1 MAAHQKQTKPAGRP
15 DPIAGRSL
23 SGPVLVVTLVLGL
36 LLAGALYDE
45 LFYQR
50 PWKRYQKQFVAVYT
64 SYLKKMVPEQAAAEK
79 VVEASPE
86 FQEIERQLQAAELA
100 AGPRASE
107 IDRQLRLVRE
117 QLAAIKGPFQDA
129 RARLASFSYELDH
142 AGSPGKKNSLQQD
155 LEEVRKGPFRISLPA
170 DDGSGPLR
178 PASYTFDDLERR
190 FTELTARDAQ
200 LVAEQAA
207 VTKDARELRKK
218 RNEFLS
224 DHLAGLNQRQMEGL
238 LRKMENFKIEIK
250 QIHIP
255 EAGLVDRCESCHLGI
270 REPLALMPAELGG
283 RQLFV
288 SHPNKTLLTLH
299 DPSRF
304 GCTLCHN
311 GNGSATTS
319 AEKAHGNYSHWPW
332 PMFAREN
339 SEAGCLQCH
348 FNDRVLEQAPVLTR
362 GRDLFQ
368 MKGCVGCHRHEE
380 FDREMDGLAA
390 TRQQIQNLENQ
401 RKLARLELARETK
414 KSEEAASDQ
423 EAEQHYARAES
434 LRVTSS
440 SMDARV
446 AELDQNAKFLMRDV
460 KKAGPNLKDVRLKL
474 RKEWIPVWLQDP
486 PAFRPGTKMPKFRL
500 PDEEI
505 RAISAFLWQAALE
518 GPRPAPQPKGDP
530 VAGKEL
536 FETRGCLA
544 CHSIGEGTSRF
555 GGEFAANLSRLGEK
569 ANYDY
574 IVRWVHNPRERTR
587 PYCPREKRD
596 LGPEDYARHGLPFV
610 FDLQHSTCPN
620 DGFQLQVQN
629 MTVMP
634 SLRLSWEEAR
644 DIAAYLTGLERSDAS
659 YPADVSFLDDTK
671 LANQG
676 RQLVNR
682 YGCGSCHEIGGFEDA
697 PRPGT
702 ELTKEASKPVEQ
714 FDFGLLIRK
723 AKREGWYSQKGFF
736 EHKLQDPSLFDQGRE
751 KAPADRLRM
760 PNIQLAPEDVRAL
773 TTFLLGSL
781 DTPFQ
786 GEFRTIPEP
795 FRYVPSGPRK
805 DVQEGWWL
813 VRKYNCTG
821 CHNIDAGQKSV
832 LSGLPRY
839 QRPEWI
845 EQLPPSLVQEGARV
859 NPEWL
864 AHFLANPALSTTET
878 ARNGVRTYLKA
889 RMPTFS
895 FSPNEIGIL
904 VRFFEAMQGQPNPY
918 IPSPLDPL
926 DERERRMS
934 AALFSSQQAPCL
946 NCHLIGEPSH
956 DRLAT
961 APNFLI
967 AKDRLKPDWTTRW
980 MIDPQAISPGTNMP
994 SGLFRQE
1001 GERWVF
1007 AGPTPDTFQ
1016 GYNKDHVQL
1025 LVRYMFQ
1032 LTPQEQRRL
1041 IQMIPIPAAQQLSS
1055 PDAAATRTHPGAQ
1068 PKGQ

>member
-15 DPIAGRSL
+15 DPIAGRSM
-23 SGPVLVVTLVLGL
+23 SGPVLIISLVLGL
-36 LLAGALYDE
+36 LLVAALYDE
-45 LFYQR
+45 LFAQR
-50 PWKRYQKQFVAVYT
+50 PWKRYQKQFVAAYT
-64 SYLKKMVPEQAAAEK
+64 SYLKKMAPERAATEK

-86 FQEIERQLQAAELA
+86 FREIERQLQTSEQAAA
-100 AGPRASE
+100 PRTSE
-107 IDRQLRLVRE
+107 IDRELRLVRE
-117 QLAAIKGPFQDA
+117 RLAEIKGPFQDA
-129 RARLASFSYELDH
+129 RAKLASFSYELDH
-142 AGSPGKKNSLQQD
+142 ASTPGQKNSLRQD
-155 LEEVRKGPFRISLPA
+155 LEEVRKGPFRLSLPA
-170 DDGSGPLR
+170 GNGSEPLR
-178 PASYTFDDLERR
+178 PDRYTFEELERR

-207 VTKDARELRKK
+207 VTKDVRELRKK
-218 RNEFLS
+218 RSEFLS

-238 LRKMENFKIEIK
+238 LRKMENFQIEIK

-270 REPLALMPAELGG
+270 REPLALTPADMGG
-283 RQLFV
+283 RRLFV

-299 DPSRF
+299 DPNRF

-332 PMFAREN
+332 PMFSKEN
-339 SEAGCLQCH
+339 SEAGCVQCH
-348 FNDRVLEQAPVLTR
+348 LHDRVLEQAPVLTR
-362 GRDLFQ
+362 GRELYQ

-380 FDREMDGLAA
+380 FDREMDALTAL
-390 TRQQIQNLENQ
+390 RQQIQNLENQ
-401 RKLARLELARETK
+401 RKQARLELARETK
-414 KSEEAASDQ
+414 KSEEAESDQ
-423 EAEQHYARAES
+423 EAEQHYARAEL

-440 SMDARV
+440 SIDARV
-446 AELDQNAKFLMRDV
+446 AELNQNAQFLMRDV
-460 KKAGPNLKDVRLKL
+460 KKPGPNLKEVRLKL

-500 PDEEI
+500 PDEEV

-569 ANYDY
+569 ASYDY

-596 LGPEDYARHGLPFV
+596 LGPDDYARHGLPFV
-610 FDLQHSTCPN
+610 FDLQHSSCPN

-634 SLRLSWEEAR
+634 SLRLSWEDAR
-644 DIAAYLTGLERSDAS
+644 DIASYLTGLRRSDAS
-659 YPADVSFLDDTK
+659 YPTDVSFLDDTK
-671 LANQG
+671 LAEQG

-714 FDFGLLIRK
+714 FDFGLLVRR
-723 AKREGWYSQKGFF
+723 AKREGWYDQKGFF
-736 EHKLQDPSLFDQGRE
+736 EHKLQDPALFDQGRE
-751 KAPADRLRM
+751 KAAADRLRM
-760 PNIQLAPEDVRAL
+760 PNIQLAPGDVRAL

-781 DTPFQ
+781 DSPFQ

-795 FRYVPSGPRK
+795 FRYVPTGPRK
-805 DVQEGWWL
+805 DLQEGWWL
-813 VRKYNCTG
+813 VQKYNCMG
-821 CHNIDAGQKSV
+821 CHNIDPGQKSV
-832 LSGLPRY
+832 LSVMPRY

-864 AHFLANPALSTTET
+864 TRFLANPALSTTDT

-904 VRFFEAMQGQPNPY
+904 VRFFEALQGQPNPY
-918 IPSPLDPL
+918 VSSPPEPL
-926 DERERRMS
+926 DERERQMS
-934 AALFSSQQAPCL
+934 AALFSSPEAPCL
-946 NCHLIGEPSH
+946 KCHLIGEPSH
-956 DRLAT
+956 DRSAT

-967 AKDRLKPDWTTRW
+967 AKDRLKPDWTARW
-980 MIDPQAISPGTNMP
+980 MLDPQAISPGTNMP
-994 SGLFRQE
+994 SGLFRPD
-1001 GERWVF
+1001 GARWVF
-1007 AGPTPDTFQ
+1007 AGPTPESFQ
-1016 GYNKDHVQL
+1016 GYTQDHVQL

-1032 LTPQEQRRL
+1032 LTPPEQRRL
-1041 IQMIPIPAAQQLSS
+1041 VQMLPATPASPPS
-1055 PDAAATRTHPGAQ
+1055 RPDAPTARTP
-1068 PKGQ
+1068 